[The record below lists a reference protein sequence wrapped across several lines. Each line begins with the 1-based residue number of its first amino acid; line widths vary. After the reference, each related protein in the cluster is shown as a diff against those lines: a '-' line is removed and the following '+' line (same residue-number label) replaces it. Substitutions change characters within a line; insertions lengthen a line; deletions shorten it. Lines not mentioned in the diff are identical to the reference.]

1 MHDDACCAN
10 FLQESRDCKE
20 IIPETDGSTFFSE
33 WQCVVGRPAQN
44 NKTRNSKIYN
54 LGIIGY

>member
-33 WQCVVGRPAQN
+33 WQCVVGSTSTSSKQQN
-44 NKTRNSKIYN
+44 EKFEN
-54 LGIIGY
+54 L